1 VAPYKEFKS
10 QICDTDIDPMV
21 KGSSNFLIAKLCS
34 LIALWV
40 ILPQCQPSS
49 RDSSSSSRRIDSS
62 EQKSEINV
70 RRSDIQGL
78 FKTSAEFAEQRVLQG
93 VSRGRSSCKTIT
105 SKGSAIAAGILPW
118 PAELKEFL
126 TDLLDEL
133 PTNSED
139 PKKGLRYRAFRSIN
153 SVFLVSKEVLQ
164 ADDGTMAA
172 GLACDLG
179 ETNEGILFLNE
190 FSFVTDRIENGLKS
204 RKTYSVIPSPHL
216 VIKSP
221 DNAAVTFI
229 HEVFHALDN
238 KFFKDPQN
246 IQEFDL
252 RKEITGLSWLN
263 NREPRYRT
271 VEGLD
276 LVETDDGTNGPDQ
289 RSYRGCRPVNTLT
302 LKSSEFF
309 GLADSSPEEVAN
321 RLQTLQSKT
330 NFIVPYT
337 QANPSEDFAESLAVY
352 YFGKYNASGERGFG
366 QNGWQRR
373 EVYRD
378 DLRKAQPRAS
388 RILQVYDTQTIL
400 SEYPLQRTKI
410 CKLASL
416 VFNEDEDLCQ
426 ESLGF
431 TK

>member
-1 VAPYKEFKS
+1 
-10 QICDTDIDPMV
+10 MV
-21 KGSSNFLIAKLCS
+21 KGTSNFLIAKMCS
-34 LIALWV
+34 LVALWM
-40 ILPQCQPSS
+40 ILPQCQPPS
-49 RDSSSSSRRIDSS
+49 RDSSVSTRQRSNAEEKFQEVVTR
-62 EQKSEINV
+62 NV
-70 RRSDIQGL
+70 ILGL
-78 FKTSAEFAEQRVLQG
+78 FKTASDFADKRVLQE
-93 VSRGRSSCKTIT
+93 VSLGRSSCKTIT
-105 SKGSAIAAGILPW
+105 SKGSAVAAGILPW
-118 PAELKEFL
+118 PPELKDFL
-126 TDLLDEL
+126 TDLLEEL
-133 PTNSED
+133 PTNSAD
-139 PKKGLRYRAFRSIN
+139 PKKGLRDRAVRSID

-164 ADDGTMAA
+164 SDDGTMAA

-179 ETNEGILFLNE
+179 ETNKGVLFLNE
-190 FSFVTDRIENGLKS
+190 FSFVTDRIEDGLKS

-238 KFFKDPQN
+238 KYFKDPQN
-246 IQEFDL
+246 TQEFEL
-252 RKEITGLSWLN
+252 RKEITNLSWLN

-276 LVETDDGTNGPDQ
+276 LVGTDDGTNGPDH
-289 RSYRGCRPVNTLT
+289 RSYRGCRPVNSLT
-302 LKSSEFF
+302 LKSSELF
-309 GLADSSPEEVAN
+309 GLAESSPEDIAN

-352 YFGKYNASGERGFG
+352 YFGKYNGTGERGFG

-400 SEYPLQRTKI
+400 NEYPLQRTKM
-410 CKLASL
+410 CKLAAL
-416 VFNEDEDLCQ
+416 VFNEDEDVCE

>member
-1 VAPYKEFKS
+1 MEKRY
-10 QICDTDIDPMV
+10 
-21 KGSSNFLIAKLCS
+21 SNFSIAKMCS
-34 LIALWV
+34 LVALWV
-40 ILPQCQPSS
+40 ILPQCQPSP
-49 RDSSSSSRRIDSS
+49 RESSTSARPRLNA
-62 EQKSEINV
+62 EAKSLEVVTRN
-70 RRSDIQGL
+70 DILGL
-78 FKTSAEFAEQRVLQG
+78 FKTTADFADRRVLEE
-93 VSRGRSSCKTIT
+93 VSLGRSSCKTIT

-133 PTNSED
+133 PKNPQD
-139 PKKGLRYRAFRSIN
+139 PKKDLRVRAFGSID

-179 ETNEGILFLNE
+179 ETNKGVLFLNE
-190 FSFVTDRIENGLKS
+190 FSFVTDRIAGGLKS

-238 KFFKDPQN
+238 KYYKDPQN
-246 IQEFDL
+246 AQEFDL
-252 RKEITGLSWLN
+252 RKEITGLSWLS

-276 LVETDDGTNGPDQ
+276 LVGTDEATNGPDQ
-289 RSYRGCRPVNTLT
+289 SYYRGCRPVNALT
-302 LKSSEFF
+302 LKSAEFF
-309 GLADSSPEEVAN
+309 SLVDSSPDDVAN

-352 YFGKYNASGERGFG
+352 YFGTYNGSGDRGFG

-400 SEYPLQRTKI
+400 SEYPLQRTKM
-410 CKLASL
+410 CKLAAL
-416 VFNEDEDLCQ
+416 VFNENEDVCQ